1 MAVSIVID
9 ITQNSQ
15 SVANNTS
22 NVTVKVNAKWTG
34 GSYNTLE
41 KSGSCTIDGTKYT
54 FTSPFNTGRTTS
66 GSCNLYTKTLNIAHG
81 SDGTKTL
88 AVSASYTSGVSSG
101 TVAASASKALTT
113 IPRKS
118 SIETTNAGTLGTAQT
133 ITVTRNST
141 SFTHTITYT
150 CGSASGTICT
160 KSSNTSISF
169 TPPLSLASQNTSGT
183 TVTIAYKIETFN
195 GNTSLGSKSIY
206 RNCNIPA
213 SVKPSCSI
221 TIEDVGTMLGDKHLQ
236 GMAQL
241 KITVKPTTSYGS
253 AIDSY
258 KTVVNG
264 KTYTSASF
272 TTELID
278 AYGEL
283 SITSSVT
290 DKRGRIGSDTET
302 IVLMPYHKPVF
313 IKADA
318 FRAKMTPEGPV
329 YNSTG
334 NYVYVTFTAS
344 ASYLSGL
351 NSAAYEINY
360 KKVTDA
366 NYTYLQSGA
375 IPAGNIESW
384 STGFVFQADT
394 SSSYNVQIALVDSVV
409 TIENPTIKVIPVSTA
424 AVFMSWHSPDGSNNY
439 DGLAL
444 GKVAEESELFDVGWD
459 ARFNKPVYGKVVGL
473 DRLPYIPNGDNLD
486 DYKITGCWAIYS
498 NSSDN
503 QPSRADKIYC
513 GDKLL
518 GTDDT
523 VPPARAARFE
533 VISSTG
539 EGVRE
544 TQWSYLRQRFIPY
557 NAENA
562 VLERDVTRS
571 ADNVW
576 RYYEWHRTTLTPEA
590 AQRVYS
596 KAAMTIALSANSV
609 LGNVNTYTIIP
620 FNKSVLSTNDRL
632 TLSSNAIRIGAG
644 IQHIKVNGQVLVS
657 PGSTD
662 GLRHIRIQKVSGS
675 TTTSIA
681 WSTLYFTGSRH
692 LAHALTPILVSVKE
706 GDLLQMVFYTGNA
719 NDSISSGT
727 AANGYQTYL
736 TVEEL

>member
-9 ITQNSQ
+9 VTQNSQ
-15 SVANNTS
+15 NIANNTS

-34 GSYNTLE
+34 GSYNLLE
-41 KSGSCTIDGTKYT
+41 KSGSCTIDGTTYT

-66 GSCNLYTKTLNIAHG
+66 GSGNIFTKTLNITHG
-81 SDGTKTL
+81 SDGKKTL

-101 TVAASASKALTT
+101 TVSASASKALTT

-118 SIETTNAGTLGTAQT
+118 TLSVANGTLGTAQT
-133 ITVTRNST
+133 LTVTRQAT
-141 SFTHTITYT
+141 SFTHTITYS
-150 CGSASGTICT
+150 CGNQSGTICT
-160 KSSNTSISF
+160 KSSSTSISF

-183 TVTIAYKIETFN
+183 SVSIKYTITTYN
-195 GNTSLGSKSIY
+195 GSTNVGSNSYTKTCSI
-206 RNCNIPA
+206 PS
-213 SVKPSCSI
+213 SVKPSC
-221 TIEDVGTMLGDKHLQ
+221 TVTVEDVGTMLGGKHLQ

-241 KITVKPTTSYGS
+241 KITVKPTVSYGS
-253 AIDSY
+253 PIASY
-258 KTVVNG
+258 RTVVNG

-272 TTELID
+272 TTDIINKAENLT
-278 AYGEL
+278 
-283 SITSSVT
+283 ITSTVT
-290 DKRGRIGSDTET
+290 DERERSGSKTET
-302 IVLMPYHKPVF
+302 VTIEPYRKPVF

-318 FRAKMTPEGPV
+318 IRAQMSGSGPV
-329 YNSTG
+329 YDSKG
-334 NYVYVTFTAS
+334 NFVYVTFTAS

-351 NSAAYEINY
+351 NTASYQINY
-360 KKVTDA
+360 KKVTDP
-366 NYTYLQSGA
+366 NYTTLQTGT
-375 IPAGNIESW
+375 IPAESMESW
-384 STGFVFQADT
+384 SSGFVFQADT
-394 SSSYNVQIALVDSVV
+394 SSSYDVQIILVDTVL
-409 TIENPTIKVIPVSTA
+409 TAGNPTIRTIPVSSA

-590 AQRVYS
+590 AQKVYS
-596 KAAMTIALSANSV
+596 KAAMSIALSANTV
-609 LGNVNTYTIIP
+609 LGTVNTYTKIP
-620 FNKSVLSTNDRL
+620 FDKSVLSTNNRL

-657 PGSTD
+657 PSSTD
-662 GLRHIRIQKVSGS
+662 GLRHVRIQKVSG
-675 TTTSIA
+675 TTTSSVA

-692 LAHALTPILVSVKE
+692 LMHVMTPLIVSVKE

>member
-41 KSGSCTIDGTKYT
+41 KSGYCIIDGEKYT

-66 GSCNLYTKTLNIAHG
+66 GTGNLFTKMLDISHG
-81 SDGTKTL
+81 SDGKKTL

-101 TVAASASKALTT
+101 TVAASASKVLTT

-118 SIETTNAGTLGTAQT
+118 TLSVSDGTLGTSQT
-133 ITVTRNST
+133 LTVTRQST
-141 SFTHTITYT
+141 GFTHSIKAV
-150 CGSASGTICT
+150 CGSSTLYIKADGSTQ
-160 KSSNTSISF
+160 TSESIHNDCSIPF
-169 TPPLSLASQNTSGT
+169 TPPLSWASQNTSGT
-183 TVTIAYKIETFN
+183 SVSVKYTITTYTTGPAKVAEVSYTVKYT
-195 GNTSLGSKSIY
+195 
-206 RNCNIPA
+206 IPA

-221 TIEDVGTMLGDKHLQ
+221 TIEDVGTTLNGNHIQ
-236 GMAQL
+236 GMAKL
-241 KITVKPTTSYGS
+241 KITVTPTLAYGS
-253 AIDSY
+253 AISSY
-258 KTVVNG
+258 KTIVNG

-272 TTELID
+272 TTDLINE
-278 AYGEL
+278 YGEL
-283 SITSSVT
+283 TISSAVT
-290 DKRGRIGSDTET
+290 DKRGRIGVKEET
-302 IVLMPYHKPVF
+302 IILMPYHKPVF
-313 IKADA
+313 ILANA
-318 FRAKMTPEGPV
+318 SRAKMLPDGPV
-329 YNSTG
+329 LDPQG
-334 NYVYVTFTAS
+334 NFMYVTFTAS
-344 ASYLSGL
+344 VSALSGL
-351 NSAAYEINY
+351 NTASYDISY
-360 KKVTDA
+360 KKATDP
-366 NYTYLQSGA
+366 NYTHLQAGT
-375 IPAGNIESW
+375 IPADSMKSYSYGI
-384 STGFVFQADT
+384 VFQADT
-394 SSSYNVQIALVDSVV
+394 SSSYDVKIILYDAVQTL
-409 TIENPTIKVIPVSTA
+409 ENPTERTIPASTA

-444 GKVAEESELFDVGWD
+444 GKVAEESDLFDVGWN
-459 ARFNKPVYGKVVGL
+459 ARFNKPVYGKVAGL
-473 DRLPYIPNGDNLD
+473 DRLPAIPANSDLN
-486 DYKITGCWAIYS
+486 DYMETGCWAVQS
-498 NSSDN
+498 NAIAETVAN
-503 QPSRADKIYC
+503 MPVQRA
-513 GDKLL
+513 G
-518 GTDDT
+518 
-523 VPPARAARFE
+523 RFE
-533 VISSTG
+533 VIASTG

-544 TQWSYLRQRFIPY
+544 TQWSYLRQRFVPY

-562 VLERDVTRS
+562 IWERDVTRS

-576 RYYEWHRTTLTPEA
+576 RYYEWNRTTLTPEA

-609 LGNVNTYTIIP
+609 LGIVNTYTKIP

-644 IQHIKVNGQVLVS
+644 IQHIKVNGQALVS

-681 WSTLYFTGSRH
+681 WGTLYFTSSRH

-719 NDSISSGT
+719 NDSISSGS

>member
-195 GNTSLGSKSIY
+195 GNTSLGSRSIS
-206 RNCNIPA
+206 RLCNIPA

-221 TIEDVGTMLGDKHLQ
+221 TIEDVGTMLGNKHLQ

-272 TTELID
+272 TTDIINKAEN
-278 AYGEL
+278 L
-283 SITSSVT
+283 SITSTVT
-290 DKRGRIGSDTET
+290 DKRGRSGSKTET
-302 IVLMPYHKPVF
+302 VTIESYHKPVF

-318 FRAKMTPEGPV
+318 SRATMTGDGPV
-329 YNSTG
+329 YDSKG
-334 NYVYVTFTAS
+334 DFVYVTFTAS
-344 ASYLSGL
+344 ASSVSGL
-351 NSAAYEINY
+351 NSVSYQVKY
-360 KKVTDA
+360 KKATDP
-366 NYTYLQSGA
+366 NYTVLQTGT
-375 IPAGNIESW
+375 IPADSIESW
-384 STGFVFQADT
+384 TSGFVFQADT
-394 SSSYNVQIALVDSVV
+394 SSSYDVQIWLIDSVV
-409 TIENPTIKVIPVSTA
+409 TIENPTIRTIPVSSA

-444 GKVAEESELFDVGWD
+444 GKVAEESELFDVGWN
-459 ARFNKPVYGKVVGL
+459 AKFNKPVCGKVAGL
-473 DRLPYIPNGDNLD
+473 DRLPAIPANSDLN
-486 DYKITGCWAIYS
+486 DYMETGCWAVQ
-498 NSSDN
+498 SDAVAETVAN
-503 QPSRADKIYC
+503 IPVQRAGRI
-513 GDKLL
+513 
-518 GTDDT
+518 
-523 VPPARAARFE
+523 E
-533 VISSTG
+533 VIASTG

-557 NAENA
+557 NADNA
-562 VLERDVTRS
+562 VWERDITRS

-596 KAAMTIALSANSV
+596 KAAMTIALTANSV
-609 LGNVNTYTIIP
+609 LGKVNTYTKIP

-681 WSTLYFTGSRH
+681 WSTLYFTSSRH
-692 LAHALTPILVSVKE
+692 LAHVLTPILVSVKE

>member
-15 SVANNTS
+15 NIANNTS

-34 GSYNTLE
+34 GSYNLLE
-41 KSGSCTIDGTKYT
+41 KSGSCTIDGTTYT

-66 GSCNLYTKTLNIAHG
+66 GSGNLFTKTLNITHG
-81 SDGTKTL
+81 SDGKKTL

-101 TVAASASKALTT
+101 TVSASASKVLTT

-118 SIETTNAGTLGTAQT
+118 TLSVANGTLGTAQT
-133 ITVTRNST
+133 LTVTRQAT

-150 CGSASGTICT
+150 CGNQSGTICT
-160 KSSNTSISF
+160 KSSSTSISF

-183 TVTIAYKIETFN
+183 SVSITYTITTYN
-195 GNTSLGSKSIY
+195 GSTSVGSNSYTKTCSI
-206 RNCNIPA
+206 PS
-213 SVKPSCSI
+213 SVKPSC
-221 TIEDVGTMLGDKHLQ
+221 TVTVDDVGTMLYGLHLQ
-236 GMAQL
+236 GLAQL
-241 KITVKPTTSYGS
+241 KITVKPTVSYGS
-253 AIDSY
+253 PIASY

-264 KTYTSASF
+264 KTYTAASF
-272 TTELID
+272 TTDILNVTG
-278 AYGEL
+278 AL
-283 SITSSVT
+283 TITSTVT
-290 DKRGRIGSDTET
+290 DNRGRSGSTTQT
-302 IVLMPYHKPVF
+302 IQIEPYFKPKF
-313 IKADA
+313 NTARA
-318 FRAKMTPEGPV
+318 FRAIMVNGVGEESPIGDLIFVE
-329 YNSTG
+329 
-334 NYVYVTFTAS
+334 FT
-344 ASYLSGL
+344 
-351 NSAAYEINY
+351 SAAKAIFGANVAKFSIEY
-360 KKVTDA
+360 KKASDPEYTICAA
-366 NYTYLQSGA
+366 NQT
-375 IPAGNIESW
+375 IPEATMENFSLG
-384 STGFVFQADT
+384 GFIYGFPADT
-394 SSSYNVQIALVDSVV
+394 GSSYEVSITLSDDIDEV
-409 TIENPTIKVIPVSTA
+409 TRKIPVSSA
-424 AVFMSWHSPDGSNNY
+424 AVFMSWHDPEGNGNFDGI
-439 DGLAL
+439 AF

-590 AQRVYS
+590 AQKVYS
-596 KAAMTIALSANSV
+596 KAAMSIALSANTV
-609 LGNVNTYTIIP
+609 LGTVNTYTKIP
-620 FNKSVLSTNDRL
+620 FDKSVLSTNNRL

-657 PGSTD
+657 PSSTD
-662 GLRHIRIQKVSGS
+662 GLRHVRIQKVSGS
-675 TTTSIA
+675 TISSVA

-692 LAHALTPILVSVKE
+692 LMHVMTPLIVSVKE

>member
-41 KSGSCTIDGTKYT
+41 KPGYCIIDGEKYT

-66 GSCNLYTKTLNIAHG
+66 GSYNLYNKTLDIKHG

-195 GNTSLGSKSIY
+195 GNTSLGSRSIS
-206 RNCNIPA
+206 RLCNIPD

-221 TIEDVGTMLGDKHLQ
+221 TIEDVGTTLNGNHIQ
-236 GMAQL
+236 GMAKL
-241 KITVKPTTSYGS
+241 KITVTPTLACGS
-253 AIDSY
+253 AISSY
-258 KTVVNG
+258 KTIVNG

-272 TTELID
+272 TTDLINE
-278 AYGEL
+278 YGEL
-283 SITSSVT
+283 TISSAVT
-290 DKRGRIGSDTET
+290 DKRGRIGVKEET
-302 IVLMPYHKPVF
+302 IILMPYHKPVF
-313 IKADA
+313 ILADA
-318 FRAKMTPEGPV
+318 SRAKMTGDGPV
-329 YNSTG
+329 YDSQG
-334 NYVYVTFTAS
+334 SFVYVTFTAS
-344 ASYLSGL
+344 ASSVSGL
-351 NSAAYEINY
+351 NTASYAVYY
-360 KKVTDA
+360 KKATDA
-366 NYTYLQSGA
+366 NYTYLQSGN
-375 IPAGNIESW
+375 IPMENMESW

-394 SSSYNVQIALVDSVV
+394 SSSYNVKIELVDFVV
-409 TIENPTIKVIPVSTA
+409 TIENPIIRTIPVSSA

-444 GKVAEESELFDVGWD
+444 GKVAEESELFDVGWS

-473 DRLPYIPNGDNLD
+473 DRLPAIPENSDLD
-486 DYKITGCWAIYS
+486 DYMETGCWAVQS
-498 NSSDN
+498 NAIAETVAN
-503 QPSRADKIYC
+503 IPVQRA
-513 GDKLL
+513 GRL
-518 GTDDT
+518 
-523 VPPARAARFE
+523 E
-533 VISSTG
+533 VIASTG

-562 VLERDVTRS
+562 VWERDITRS

-596 KAAMTIALSANSV
+596 KAAMTIALTANSV
-609 LGNVNTYTIIP
+609 LGKVNTYTIIP

-681 WSTLYFTGSRH
+681 WGTLYFTSSRH

-719 NDSISSGT
+719 NDSISSGS
-727 AANGYQTYL
+727 AANGWQTYL